1 MKNKPII
8 TTSLLLVALIA
19 GAYALN
25 AENNDASDD
34 VAVHLDKTVRNG
46 QRMIAEGQK
55 TFRFDTFGDQA
66 YWGGT
71 LKLHRAIEGAKLGGG
86 EWARA

>member
-1 MKNKPII
+1 MKNKPIL
-8 TTSLLLVALIA
+8 TTSLLLVALIV

-25 AENNDASDD
+25 AEKNDAADD
-34 VAVHLDKTVRNG
+34 VVVHLDKTARNG

-66 YWGGT
+66 Y
-71 LKLHRAIEGAKLGGG
+71 
-86 EWARA
+86 